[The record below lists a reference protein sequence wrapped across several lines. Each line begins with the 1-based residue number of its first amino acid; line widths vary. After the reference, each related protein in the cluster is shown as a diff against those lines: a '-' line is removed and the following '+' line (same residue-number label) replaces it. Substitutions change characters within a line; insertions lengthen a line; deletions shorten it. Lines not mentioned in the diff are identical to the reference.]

1 MSQAAE
7 KLYRYPGPHSFQDKD
22 IERDSFFGR
31 KSEIRDL
38 VNKILSFRLVVLF
51 GKSGLGKTSLLQAGA
66 YTQLRQNNLL
76 PIPVRVDQRDK
87 PLMDM
92 VLDAVTDITSNEDN
106 LIDYTPGN
114 GEGLWEFFK
123 TAVFW
128 KDGVLLSPVLVL
140 DQFEEVFTLQS
151 PQGRK
156 SISRQ
161 LGELVGSGL
170 PPRIREQYIRQ
181 KSDKTQRV
189 VYSEKPPDLK
199 LVLSLR
205 EDYVGALQ
213 ELFPEVPTIL
223 SNRVRLAA
231 MTAGQA
237 RDAVI
242 EPAQMDDDHFAT
254 RPYRYHDDTT
264 NLLFSYL
271 GKGGDEIEPFQL
283 QVLCQHIE
291 RQVERKQRSQKEVS
305 IIEVT
310 PDYLGDE
317 KKIDTIMANL
327 YRSAINSLPA
337 GKTRRECKR
346 LCEFGLLTDKGFRVS
361 LSEHSILE
369 KYQLEQENLNQLV
382 DLRILRRE
390 PRRDS
395 SVYELSHDSLA
406 KPVLYQRPMRVPK
419 WLKIAGS
426 TMVVLVIVAAWYA
439 DSQRQQAEAIDRIK
453 QSTQQAAQAA
463 QEKIFS
469 QQKTIAS
476 LQASNES
483 LSQSLEEV
491 SKQASQASTNT
502 AELKALQESIAKLQQ
517 ELKDREKQAG
527 QATRN
532 ILKPEMVRIP
542 AGKFLMG
549 SNKKEDPNAQGDE
562 LHQRTVKFSKPFE
575 IGKYEVTFD
584 EYDAFALSTKREVPN
599 DEGWGRGRRP
609 VINVSWR
616 DATDYARWLSEQTG
630 LDYRLPTEAEWEY
643 AARAGTTGI
652 RYWSNEK
659 HREKE
664 PACRYASVL
673 DEKSKSLVIEKF
685 SSASNWKYFN
695 CGDNYPF
702 TAPVG
707 KFKPNQWGLFDVLGN
722 VWEWNQDC
730 YVDTYKGAQDD
741 GTAQKDGKCQYRVLR
756 GGSWNFFPQ
765 WLRSA
770 GRYGSSPDNR
780 DFDVGFRLART
791 L

>member
-1 MSQAAE
+1 MSLPPE
-7 KLYRYPGPHSFQDKD
+7 KLYRYPGPHSFQDRD
-22 IERDSFFGR
+22 VERDSFFGR

-38 VNKILSFRLVVLF
+38 VNKILSFRLIVLF

-76 PIPVRVDQRDK
+76 PIPVRVNQRDAT
-87 PLMDM
+87 LMDM
-92 VLDAVTDITSNEDN
+92 VLDAVTDIISDEATR
-106 LIDYTPGN
+106 IDYTPGN

-156 SISRQ
+156 AISRQ

-181 KSDKTQRV
+181 KTDNSQRV

-199 LVLSLR
+199 LVISLR

-213 ELFPEVPTIL
+213 ELFPEMPTIL

-231 MTAGQA
+231 MTPAQA
-237 RDAVI
+237 RDAVV
-242 EPAQMDDDHFAT
+242 EPAQMDDDHFST
-254 RPYRYHDDTT
+254 RTYRYHEKTI

-291 RQVERKQRSQKEVS
+291 RQIERKQRSQKEAS

-317 KKIDTIMANL
+317 KKIDIIMANL
-327 YRSAINSLPA
+327 YRSAIDSLPA
-337 GKTRRECKR
+337 GKTQRECKR

-361 LSEHSILE
+361 LSEQSILE
-369 KYQLEQENLNQLV
+369 KYQLKLENLNQLV

-406 KPVLYQRPMRVPK
+406 KPVLHQRPIRVPK
-419 WLKIAGS
+419 WLKTAGS
-426 TMVVLVIVAAWYA
+426 AMVVLVIVVAWYG
-439 DSQRQQAEAIDRIK
+439 DSQRRIADAINEVK
-453 QSTQQAAQAA
+453 KNTQDAAQAA
-463 QEKIFS
+463 QQKSLS
-469 QQKTIAS
+469 QQKTISS
-476 LQASNES
+476 LQAQNES

-491 SKQASQASTNT
+491 SKQVKQASTNT
-502 AELKALQESIAKLQQ
+502 DELKALQQYIAKLQQ
-517 ELKDREKQAG
+517 QLKNTENQTS
-527 QATRN
+527 QQTHN
-532 ILKPEMVRIP
+532 VLKPEMVSIP

-549 SNKKEDPNAQGDE
+549 SNKKQDPDAQSNE
-562 LHQRTVKFSKPFE
+562 QPQRIVKLKPFE

-584 EYDAFALSTKREVPN
+584 EYDAFALATKRPPPD

-609 VINVSWR
+609 AINVSWQ
-616 DATDYARWLSEQTG
+616 DAVDYAAWLSEQTG
-630 LDYRLPTEAEWEY
+630 LKYRLPTEAEWEY
-643 AARAGTTGI
+643 AVRAGTSGV
-652 RYWSNEK
+652 RYWSDEK
-659 HREKE
+659 HKEKE
-664 PACRYASVL
+664 PACQYANVL
-673 DEKSKSLVIEKF
+673 DEKSKSLVIKKY
-685 SSASNWKYFN
+685 SSASDWKGFN

-707 KFKPNQWGLFDVLGN
+707 EFKPNQWGLHDMMGN
-722 VWEWNQDC
+722 VWEWNRDC
-730 YVDTYKGAQDD
+730 FVDTYEGAPVN
-741 GTAQKDGKCQYRVLR
+741 GSAREKDKCKYRVLR
-756 GGSWNFFPQ
+756 GGSWDSNPQ
-765 WLRSA
+765 RLRSA
-770 GRYGSSPDNR
+770 YRNWSSPAYRNINI
-780 DFDVGFRLART
+780 GFRLART
-791 L
+791 F